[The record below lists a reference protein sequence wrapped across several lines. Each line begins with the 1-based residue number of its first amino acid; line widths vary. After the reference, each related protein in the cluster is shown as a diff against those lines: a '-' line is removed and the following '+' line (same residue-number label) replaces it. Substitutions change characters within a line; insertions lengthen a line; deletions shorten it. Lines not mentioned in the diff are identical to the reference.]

1 MLLSKSFVPI
11 LKNNPSEAKIKSHQ
25 LMLRVGMIKQAS
37 AGIYSWLPLGFKI
50 MKKIEEI
57 VRQEQNKIGA
67 QEILMPTI
75 QSSEIWKESGR
86 YEDYGEEMLRIKDRQ
101 NREMLYGPTNEE
113 QVTEIFR
120 SSLKSYKS
128 LPQLLYHIQ
137 WKFRDEIR
145 PRFGIMRGREFY
157 MKDAYS
163 FDVSDEE
170 AFYSYNKF
178 FLSYLRT
185 FKRLALTAIPMAA
198 DTGPIGGNLS
208 HEFIILADTGESKI
222 FTDKRIFDLNSNDTE
237 LEKNSL
243 QQMRKKYEQYYSVT
257 DEKFNKDEFEKVVS
271 EENRLITKGIEVG
284 HIFYFGDKYS
294 KAMGASVDLPGG
306 KKDFVKMGSY
316 GIGVSRLV
324 GAIIEAKF
332 DDKNEIMKWPLSV
345 APYDIAL
352 VPMIN
357 KNDTSA
363 LDKAV
368 NINKELIKNN
378 IDALIDDT
386 DENYSSKIKKMNL
399 IGAPYQIIIGKKSE
413 GDLLEFKEIG
423 EETQNLSLTKIIEI
437 IKNKKLKLISN
448 LEKEIT
454 LRFLKARKNDG
465 FLNVISIFSFIGISL
480 GVAVLI
486 IVMSVMNGFRTE
498 LINKIVGFNSH
509 LTIKSYDQLID
520 KSKIES
526 NDLKLISQYA
536 LFSNSGE
543 AIILKNETSK
553 GIVLRGYQSD
563 DFSKLE
569 IIKNKNFKGNKINLE
584 KNNISIGNEL
594 SFSLNLKIGDEITI
608 LSPSG
613 VQTIIGSMPKQ
624 KTFIVTSIFNSGLAE
639 FDNNIALIN
648 LSTLEDFF
656 GFKQEQRNLEIYL
669 KNPKNIE
676 KQKFVFQKVYD
687 QELIYSWADMN
698 SSLFSALKVERNV
711 MFIILSLIIIVAA
724 FNIISGLTILVKN
737 KTKDIAIL
745 KSIGVLNKSIVKIF
759 FLIGIIIGTSAT
771 IFGIFL
777 GVTFS
782 LYVENLR
789 QFLSSTFNISLFP
802 EEIYFLSKM
811 PSEINL
817 NSILIIS
824 ICSIFITIVV
834 SIFPALKAAKLDP
847 IKALKYE

>member
-11 LKNNPSEAKIKSHQ
+11 IKNNPSEAKIKSHQ

-37 AGIYSWLPLGFKI
+37 AGIYSWLPLGFKV
-50 MKKIEEI
+50 MKKIEKI

-163 FDVSDEE
+163 FDISDEE
-170 AFYSYNKF
+170 AYYSYNKF

-208 HEFIILADTGESKI
+208 HEFIILAETGESKI
-222 FTDKRIFDLNSNDTE
+222 YTDKRIFDLNSNDTD

-257 DEKFNKDEFEKVVS
+257 DEKFNKEEFEKAVS

-284 HIFYFGDKYS
+284 HIFYFSDKYS

-324 GAIIEAKF
+324 GAIIEAKY

-345 APYDIAL
+345 APYDIVL

-357 KNDTSA
+357 KNDISA
-363 LDKAV
+363 LDKAI

-386 DENYSSKIKKMNL
+386 EENYSSKIKKMNL
-399 IGAPYQIIIGKKSE
+399 IGAPYQIVIGKKSE
-413 GDLLEFKEIG
+413 DDLLEFKELG
-423 EETQNLSLTKIIEI
+423 KEAQNLSLIKIIEI
-437 IKNKKLKLISN
+437 IK
-448 LEKEIT
+448 
-454 LRFLKARKNDG
+454 
-465 FLNVISIFSFIGISL
+465 
-480 GVAVLI
+480 
-486 IVMSVMNGFRTE
+486 
-498 LINKIVGFNSH
+498 
-509 LTIKSYDQLID
+509 
-520 KSKIES
+520 
-526 NDLKLISQYA
+526 
-536 LFSNSGE
+536 
-543 AIILKNETSK
+543 
-553 GIVLRGYQSD
+553 
-563 DFSKLE
+563 
-569 IIKNKNFKGNKINLE
+569 
-584 KNNISIGNEL
+584 
-594 SFSLNLKIGDEITI
+594 
-608 LSPSG
+608 
-613 VQTIIGSMPKQ
+613 KQ
-624 KTFIVTSIFNSGLAE
+624 KNS
-639 FDNNIALIN
+639 N
-648 LSTLEDFF
+648 
-656 GFKQEQRNLEIYL
+656 
-669 KNPKNIE
+669 
-676 KQKFVFQKVYD
+676 
-687 QELIYSWADMN
+687 
-698 SSLFSALKVERNV
+698 
-711 MFIILSLIIIVAA
+711 
-724 FNIISGLTILVKN
+724 
-737 KTKDIAIL
+737 
-745 KSIGVLNKSIVKIF
+745 
-759 FLIGIIIGTSAT
+759 
-771 IFGIFL
+771 
-777 GVTFS
+777 
-782 LYVENLR
+782 
-789 QFLSSTFNISLFP
+789 
-802 EEIYFLSKM
+802 
-811 PSEINL
+811 
-817 NSILIIS
+817 
-824 ICSIFITIVV
+824 
-834 SIFPALKAAKLDP
+834 
-847 IKALKYE
+847 